1 MRLFSRI
8 AAAAALLLAPH
19 AVHADAYN
27 GSPKLAIILVFDQFR
42 GDYLDRYRA
51 DFHAKNGWN
60 LFLKQGAHFTEC
72 YYDYAN
78 LVTAAG
84 HSTIGT
90 ASYTD
95 GHGIPL
101 NQWWVTGVDGVP
113 HEITSVEDSRYTLV
127 GVPAGQ
133 PVAPGA
139 SPHNELASTVG
150 DELELATGGRAKV
163 FGVSFKDRASILT
176 SGHASKG
183 AFWTEHTT
191 GAWITSTY
199 WMKQLPPWAVAFN
212 TSKRAAEAR
221 RDAHAE
227 RGEFYEQ
234 VGSTPASVSY
244 QLDFAKALI
253 QGEQLGR
260 NPAGVT
266 DMLTVSI
273 SSTDILGHRVG
284 PDSPEQRAMIDAA
297 DGQLDA
303 FFTWLDSYV
312 GLQNVIVALSGD
324 HGVAPTEQESARV
337 GMPGAAF
344 PSRAMVAQVEAALEK
359 RFPNVDRHGRALVLT
374 PELPWLQ
381 IQPEPFQAA
390 GVSESDAEEA
400 TAEAVRDFFAGQQRT
415 AMLQT
420 GLTQRVPEPQRVR
433 DVYTASQMRQGRLPN
448 DEYGRRVQRSY
459 SPYVRWA
466 VHMNLGLFQYPG
478 AVAGA
483 GHYSQNAYDRHVP
496 LDLFGAAFV
505 PGTYHDLVAPV
516 DIAATFASLLRL
528 NQPSASVGHVLTQ
541 VMRPEAAGSTGPSGA
556 SGPTTEAG
564 AGR

>member
-1 MRLFSRI
+1 MLNGMRFFSR
-8 AAAAALLLAPH
+8 ALTAAALLLAPH

-60 LFLKQGAHFTEC
+60 LFLQQGAHFTEC

-101 NQWWVTGVDGVP
+101 NQWWVTGPNGVP
-113 HEITSVEDSRYTLV
+113 HEVTSVEDSRYSLV
-127 GVPAGQ
+127 GVPVGQ
-133 PVAPGA
+133 PATPGA

-150 DELELATGGRAKV
+150 DELELATGGKAKV
-163 FGVSFKDRASILT
+163 YGVSFKDRAAILT

-199 WMKQLPPWAVAFN
+199 WMKQLPQWAVAFN

-221 RDAHAE
+221 HEAKAE
-227 RGEFYEQ
+227 RGEFYDE
-234 VGSTPASVSY
+234 VGRTPASVSY

-253 QGEQLGR
+253 QGEQLGK

-266 DMLTVSI
+266 DMLTLSI

-284 PDSPEQRAMIDAA
+284 PDAPEQRAMIDAA

-303 FFTWLDSYV
+303 FFSWLDSYV
-312 GLQNVIVALSGD
+312 GLGNVVVALSGD
-324 HGVAPTEQESARV
+324 HGVAPTQQQSGKV

-344 PSRAMVAQVEAALEK
+344 SAGQMVAFVEAALEK
-359 RFPNVDRHGRALVLT
+359 RFPNVDRHGRTLVLN

-390 GVSESDAEEA
+390 GVSESDAENA
-400 TAEAVRDFFAGQQRT
+400 TAEAVRGFFAEQQRK
-415 AMLQT
+415 AMQQT
-420 GLTQRVPEPQRVR
+420 GATERQPEPQSVR
-433 DVYTASQMRQGRLPN
+433 DVYTASQMREGRLPN
-448 DEYGRRVQRSY
+448 DAYGRRVQHSY
-459 SPYVRWA
+459 SSVVRWA
-466 VHMNLGLFQYPG
+466 VHMNLGLNGYPG

-483 GHYSQNAYDRHVP
+483 GHYSQNSYDRHVP

-505 PGTYHDLVAPV
+505 PGTYHDPVAPV
-516 DIAATFASLLRL
+516 DIAATFAALLRL

-541 VMRPEAAGSTGPSGA
+541 VMRPEAAGSTGPA
-556 SGPTTEAG
+556 NAAG
-564 AGR
+564 AAH

>member
-1 MRLFSRI
+1 MRLLSC
-8 AAAAALLLAPH
+8 ALAAAALLLPSA

-60 LFLKQGAHFTEC
+60 LFLKQGAHFTDC

-90 ASYTD
+90 GSYTN

-101 NQWWVTGVDGVP
+101 NQWWVTGPNGVP
-113 HEITSVEDSRYTLV
+113 HEITSVEDTRYTMV
-127 GVPAGQ
+127 GMPAGQ
-133 PVAPGA
+133 PVSPGA

-150 DELELATGGRAKV
+150 DELELATNGKAKV
-163 FGVSFKDRASILT
+163 YGVSFKDRAAILT

-183 AFWTEHTT
+183 AFWTDHTS

-199 WMKQLPPWAVAFN
+199 WMQQLPPWAAAFN
-212 TSKRAAEAR
+212 ASKRAAEAR
-221 RDAHAE
+221 REAHADT
-227 RGEFYEQ
+227 GEFYDR
-234 VGSTPASVSY
+234 VGRTPASVSY

-253 QGEQLGR
+253 QGEQMGR

-266 DMLTVSI
+266 DMLTLSI
-273 SSTDILGHRVG
+273 SSTDILGHGVG

-297 DGQLDA
+297 DAQLDA

-312 GLQNVIVALSGD
+312 GLQNVVVALSGD
-324 HGVAPTEQESARV
+324 HGVAPTEQQSARI

-344 PSRAMVAQVEAALEK
+344 SAPKMIAFVEAALEK
-359 RFPNVDRHGRALVLT
+359 RFPQVDRHGRSLVLS

-390 GVSESDAEEA
+390 GVKEEDAEEA
-400 TAEAVRDFFAGQQRT
+400 TAEAVRSFFAEQELAAAGHAVSAER
-415 AMLQT
+415 L
-420 GLTQRVPEPQRVR
+420 PESQRVR
-433 DVYTASQMRQGRLPN
+433 AVYTASQMRDGRLPN
-448 DEYGRRVQRSY
+448 DPYGLRVQNSY

-478 AVAGA
+478 SAAGA

-505 PGTYHDLVAPV
+505 PGTYHDPVAPV

-541 VMRPEAAGSTGPSGA
+541 VMRPEAAGSTGPV
-556 SGPTTEAG
+556 TG
-564 AGR
+564 AGH

>member
-1 MRLFSRI
+1 MRLFYR
-8 AAAAALLLAPH
+8 ALAAAALLLAPH
-19 AVHADAYN
+19 AGHADAYN

-51 DFHAKNGWN
+51 DFHARNGWN
-60 LFLKQGAHFTEC
+60 LFLHQGAHFTDC

-95 GHGIPL
+95 GPGIPL
-101 NQWWVTGVDGVP
+101 NQWWVTGANGVP
-113 HEITSVEDSRYTLV
+113 REITSVEDSRYTLV
-127 GVPAGQ
+127 GVPGGQ

-163 FGVSFKDRASILT
+163 YGVSFKDRAAILP

-183 AFWTEHTT
+183 AFWTEHTS

-199 WMKQLPPWAVAFN
+199 WMQQLPPWAAAFN
-212 TSKRAAEAR
+212 ASNRAAEAR
-221 RDAHAE
+221 REAHAE
-227 RGEFYEQ
+227 SGEFYDE
-234 VGSTPASVSY
+234 VGRTPASVSY

-253 QGEQLGR
+253 LGEQLGR

-266 DMLTVSI
+266 DMLTLSI

-312 GLQNVIVALSGD
+312 GLGNVIVALSGD
-324 HGVAPTEQESARV
+324 HGVAPTEQQSARV

-344 PSRAMVAQVEAALEK
+344 SAARMVAFVEAALEK
-359 RFPNVDRHGRALVLT
+359 RFSSVDRHGRALVLS

-381 IQPEPFQAA
+381 IQPEPFEAA
-390 GVSESDAEEA
+390 GVSESDAENA
-400 TAEAVRDFFAGQQRT
+400 TAEAVRGFFAEQERT
-415 AMLQT
+415 ALQHAAS
-420 GLTQRVPEPQRVR
+420 TQRLPESQRVR
-433 DVYTASQMRQGRLPN
+433 DVYTASQMREGRLPN
-448 DEYGRRVQRSY
+448 NEYGRRVQHSY
-459 SPYVRWA
+459 SPVVRWA

-478 AVAGA
+478 AAAGA

-496 LDLFGAAFV
+496 LDLFGAVFI
-505 PGTYHDLVAPV
+505 PGTYHDPVAPV

-528 NQPSASVGHVLTQ
+528 NQPSASVGHVLTE
-541 VMRPEAAGSTGPSGA
+541 VMRPEAAGSTGS
-556 SGPTTEAG
+556 AG
-564 AGR
+564 AAGVGR

>member
-1 MRLFSRI
+1 MRVFSRVL
-8 AAAAALLLAPH
+8 AAAALLLAPH
-19 AVHADAYN
+19 AVVADAYD

-60 LFLKQGAHFTEC
+60 LFLKQGAHFTDC

-90 ASYTD
+90 GSYTD

-101 NQWWVTGVDGVP
+101 NQWWVTGPNGVP
-113 HEITSVEDSRYTLV
+113 REITSVEDSRYSLV
-127 GVPAGQ
+127 GMPAG
-133 PVAPGA
+133 AATKPGA

-150 DELELATGGRAKV
+150 DELELATDGRAKV
-163 FGVSFKDRASILT
+163 YGVSFKDRAAILT
-176 SGHASKG
+176 SGHATKG
-183 AFWTEHTT
+183 AFWTDHTT

-199 WMKQLPPWAVAFN
+199 WMNQLPGWAATFN
-212 TSKRAAEAR
+212 ASKRAAEAR
-221 RDAHAE
+221 HEAHAE
-227 RGEFYEQ
+227 TGEFYES
-234 VGSTPASVSY
+234 VGRTPASVSY

-253 QGEQLGR
+253 QGEHLGQ

-266 DMLTVSI
+266 DMLTLSI
-273 SSTDILGHRVG
+273 SSTDILGHQVG
-284 PDSPEQRAMIDAA
+284 PDSPEQRALIDAA

-312 GLQNVIVALSGD
+312 GLRNVVVALTGD
-324 HGVAPTEQESARV
+324 HGVAPTAQESARI

-344 PSRAMVAQVEAALEK
+344 SSRQMVAFVEAALEK
-359 RFPNVDRHGRALVLT
+359 RFANVDRHGRALVLN

-390 GVSESDAEEA
+390 GVREEDAENA
-400 TAEAVRDFFAGQQRT
+400 TAEAVRDYFAEQQRA
-415 AMLQT
+415 AMQQT
-420 GLTQRVPEPQRVR
+420 GLTQRVAEPQRVR
-433 DVYTASQMRQGRLPN
+433 YVYTATQMREGRLP
-448 DEYGRRVQRSY
+448 DDAYGRRELHSY

-478 AVAGA
+478 SATGA

-505 PGTYHDLVAPV
+505 PGTYHDPVAPV

-541 VMRPEAAGSTGPSGA
+541 VMRPEAAGSTGPAAGSGQ
-556 SGPTTEAG
+556 
-564 AGR
+564 

>member
-1 MRLFSRI
+1 MLFGMRLFSR
-8 AAAAALLLAPH
+8 ALAAAALLLAPH
-19 AVHADAYN
+19 AIHADAYN

-60 LFLKQGAHFTEC
+60 LFLQQGAHFTDC

-101 NQWWVTGVDGVP
+101 NQWWITGPDGTP
-113 HEITSVEDSRYTLV
+113 REITSVEDSRYRLV

-133 PVAPGA
+133 QTMPGA

-150 DELELATGGRAKV
+150 DELALATGGKAKV
-163 FGVSFKDRASILT
+163 YGVSFKDRAAILT

-183 AFWTEHTT
+183 AFWTEHNT

-199 WMKQLPPWAVAFN
+199 WMNQLPAWAAQFN
-212 TSKRAAEAR
+212 TSGRAAQARHEAK
-221 RDAHAE
+221 AE
-227 RGEFYEQ
+227 TGEFYDE
-234 VGSTPASVSY
+234 VGRTPASVSY

-253 QGEQLGR
+253 QGEQLGK

-266 DMLTVSI
+266 DMLTLSI
-273 SSTDILGHRVG
+273 SSTDILGHKVG
-284 PDSPEQRAMIDAA
+284 PDAPEQRAMIDAA

-303 FFTWLDSYV
+303 FFSWLDSYV

-324 HGVAPTEQESARV
+324 HGVAPTERQAERI
-337 GMPGAAF
+337 GIPGYAF
-344 PSRAMVAQVEAALEK
+344 SSREMVAYVESALEK
-359 RFPNVDRHGRALVLT
+359 RFPKVNRQGRNLVLT

-381 IQPEPFQAA
+381 LQPEPFQAA
-390 GVSESDAEEA
+390 GVSESDAESAE
-400 TAEAVRDFFAGQQRT
+400 AEAVRGFFAEQERAAQAHSVADQR
-415 AMLQT
+415 L
-420 GLTQRVPEPQRVR
+420 PEAQRVR
-433 DVYTASQMRQGRLPN
+433 EVYTASQMRDGRLPAT
-448 DEYGRRVQRSY
+448 EYGRRVQRSY

-466 VHMNLGLFQYPG
+466 VHMNLGLFNYPG
-478 AVAGA
+478 AAAGA
-483 GHYSQNAYDRHVP
+483 GHYSQNSYDRHVP

-505 PGTYHDLVAPV
+505 PGTYHDPVAPV

-541 VMRPEAAGSTGPSGA
+541 VMRPEVAAGA
-556 SGPTTEAG
+556 
-564 AGR
+564 RR